1 MSVLHVERRSL
12 RTDPTPARAVE
23 PHRGSGAQLHA
34 RTGAPVA
41 VAPAG
46 ARPSLRTLMMEDLRT
61 ARSKDPAARS
71 LVEVALLYPGVHA
84 IWVHRVSHRLWTRP
98 HPHRLLARAISQL
111 GRAITGVEIHPG
123 AVIGRRLFI
132 DHAMGVVIGETAQVG
147 DDVLMFHGTTL
158 GGTTM
163 SHGKRHPTI
172 GNGVLIGA
180 GATVLGPVT
189 VGDGAKI
196 GAGAVVVQDVPAGM
210 VAVGVSARLRPAAAD
225 DWWIDPAIYI

>member
-1 MSVLHVERRSL
+1 MSVLQVERRLSH
-12 RTDPTPARAVE
+12 TDPTPARAVE

-98 HPHRLLARAISQL
+98 RPHRLLARAISQL

-210 VAVGVSARLRPAAAD
+210 VAVGVSARLRPIAAD